1 MNVKQAKELLVKTI
15 PAGLPILI
23 KGAPGVGKTDVVT
36 QVAKKLKYDL
46 ITVIPAIADPTD
58 AKGFPGKVD
67 GHYEWQLCGDAYRIT
82 KAKKKTIVFIDD
94 LGQAAPMVQAAFMQ
108 WILLRRIG
116 EHAVPDCVVFIAATN
131 RRQDKAGVTSILE
144 PVKSRFA
151 TIIELEPTADEWT
164 EWAFENDI
172 PAEIIGFINFRP
184 AMLYEGAATADI
196 VNHSCPR
203 TIANAG
209 RLIGLGI
216 DDIETLKGAVGE
228 GCAVELVGFIQ
239 VYKSLPNIS
248 AILTDPG
255 RAIVPTE
262 PSALYAVV
270 SALVDKIT
278 KNNAGRVLRY
288 GNRLPIDFSVLLVRD
303 SIRKEPAIQNTKEFI
318 KWASNHKDALL

>member
-1 MNVKQAKELLVKTI
+1 MNVKQTKELLVKTI

-58 AKGFPGKVD
+58 AKGFPGKVN
-67 GHYEWQLCGDAYRIT
+67 GHYEWQLCGDARRIVQ
-82 KAKKKTIVFIDD
+82 AKKPTVVFIDD
-94 LGQAAPMVQAAFMQ
+94 LGQAAPIVQAAFMQ

-116 EHAVPDCVVFIAATN
+116 EHDVPKCVVFIAATN

-151 TIIELEPTADEWT
+151 TIIELEPTPDEWI
-164 EWAFENDI
+164 EWAFDHNM
-172 PAEIIGFINFRP
+172 PAEIIGFVNFRP
-184 AMLYEGAATADI
+184 ALLHSGVATNDI
-196 VNHSCPR
+196 VNHPCPR

-209 RLIGLGI
+209 KLINIGL
-216 DDIETLKGAVGE
+216 DDVETLAGAVGE
-228 GCAVELVGFIQ
+228 ACAIELVGFIS

-248 AILTDPG
+248 AILLDPDN
-255 RAIVPTE
+255 ATVPSE
-262 PSALYAVV
+262 PAALYAIT

-278 KNNAGRVLRY
+278 KDNANRVLKY
-288 GNRLPIDFSVLLVRD
+288 GNRLPADFSVLLIRD
-303 SIRKEPAIQNTKEFI
+303 SIRKEPKIQNTKAFI
-318 KWASNHKDALL
+318 RWATLHKDVLL